1 MTEAKTS
8 ALTAAFQRATDRRT
22 NLVDQLSGDGLGR
35 LTPQRAEVLRA
46 LAGREDFVSAQL
58 LHAGLLTTGSRVGLS
73 TVYRT
78 LTALAAVG
86 RADVV
91 RDTNGE
97 RLFRYRPGTDHRHYL
112 ICRQCGLSRAVD
124 STNVEAWADHIAA
137 TSGFADVHHT
147 VELTGICTTCQAAAR
162 TAD

>member
-1 MTEAKTS
+1 MAETRS
-8 ALTAAFQRATDRRT
+8 RALTTAFRRAAERRKDTDAQPD
-22 NLVDQLSGDGLGR
+22 NDHDGLGR

-46 LAGREDFVSAQL
+46 LRGCEDFVSAQV
-58 LHAGLLTTGSRVGLS
+58 LHAGLLITGSRVGLS

-78 LTALAAVG
+78 LTALAEVG

-97 RLFRYRPGTDHRHYL
+97 RLFRYRPGADHRHYL
-112 ICRQCGLSRAVD
+112 ICRACGLSSPVD
-124 STNVEAWADHIAA
+124 SAAVEAWAERVAEL
-137 TSGFADVHHT
+137 SGFADVQHT
-147 VELTGICTTCQAAAR
+147 VELAGVCPDCR